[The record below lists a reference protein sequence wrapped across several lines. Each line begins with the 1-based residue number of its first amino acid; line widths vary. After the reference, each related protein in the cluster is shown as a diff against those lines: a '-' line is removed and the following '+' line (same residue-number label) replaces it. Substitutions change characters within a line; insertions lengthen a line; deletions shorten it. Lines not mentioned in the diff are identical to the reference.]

1 MLRAKGGSVFAGIH
15 RSIALI
21 TVLLGC
27 SSHDGPRQSVPDAA
41 PGEPSVE
48 LGMPGG
54 DDGLEFIPFEA
65 DQVLNL
71 ETFGQGGTHVSLAAR
86 TRGFGK
92 RAYAAFSVENLETGV
107 TLVMPAPTRPQLFYC
122 HEDVC
127 DLLPVTMMMGGI
139 AAPDADRNDLPIT
152 VTVEVHSDADV
163 SASASHDARLSTRDL
178 GVAGAGP

>member
-1 MLRAKGGSVFAGIH
+1 MLRAKGRRVFAGIP
-15 RSIALI
+15 RAIALI

-27 SSHDGPRQSVPDAA
+27 SSQRAPRQTVPDAA
-41 PGEPSVE
+41 PDAPSVA

-54 DDGLEFIPFEA
+54 DDGLEFFPFGA

-139 AAPDADRNDLPIT
+139 AAPDAERNDLPIT
-152 VTVEVHSDADV
+152 VTVEVHTDEGVA
-163 SASASHDARLSTRDL
+163 ASASEDARLSTADL